1 MLRREMEV
9 KALGETFLQCNFE
22 RKQKINIWSSWAG
35 AVRKE
40 VAEMWERKKTEP
52 KQSEVL

>member
-1 MLRREMEV
+1 MEV